1 MTPPPSSGLPAS
13 GPDASLA
20 GHRRLRPVRV
30 RRFRDLRA
38 PSGAV
43 RIRSRSQSFN
53 LAPRAEAPCS
63 SWCRRP
69 EPRAGLAPLRS
80 PGGHH
85 WGLFFFFFPKLT
97 LRYLKTHFS
106 FTVRWVL
113 TNHYVGITASQQ
125 RHRKFSWPPSCFR
138 TPRANPYA
146 ARATEPPGVAA
157 R

>member
-13 GPDASLA
+13 GPDVSLA

-43 RIRSRSQSFN
+43 RIRSRSHH
-53 LAPRAEAPCS
+53 LTWRRELRHRAAPGAAARSRGPAWHRYAVPEATT
-63 SWCRRP
+63 
-69 EPRAGLAPLRS
+69 EG
-80 PGGHH
+80 
-85 WGLFFFFFPKLT
+85 FFFFFPKLT

-138 TPRANPYA
+138 TPRANPHA